1 MALPSID
8 RGPVL
13 LRIDNFVAHLTLN
26 RPDTANGMNAE
37 LLRALCDAIMLCHG
51 EPSVRAVLLT
61 GAGKNF
67 CAGGDVRDFASKG
80 EALPD
85 YLRQATS
92 YLQQAVAGLIQ
103 LNAPVIASV
112 QGFAAGGG
120 GFGLVCATDLVVCA
134 QSAKFLAGA
143 TRVAMAPD
151 AGVSVTLPR
160 LVGQRQATRI
170 LLTNPVIDAD
180 EAMHLG
186 IVTKVVPD
194 PELTNASL
202 ALAQEIAAGA
212 PRALAETKRLLWEGM
227 GRSVAQCLPD
237 EARTVSALS
246 GASDAR
252 EGLAAVIERRAPH
265 CGRAR
270 GSWRGAGMPNPVG
283 ADGRLR
289 LLWSVDTGPA
299 VPGSGQ
305 RRP

>member
-1 MALPSID
+1 MTLPWID

-13 LRIDNFVAHLTLN
+13 LRVDDSIAHLTMN
-26 RPDTANGMNAE
+26 RPEAANGMSAE

-92 YLQQAVAGLIQ
+92 YLQQAVAGLIR
-103 LNAPVIASV
+103 LSAPVIASV

-120 GFGLVCATDLVVCA
+120 GFGLVCAADMVVCA

-151 AGVSVTLPR
+151 AGVSVTLSR

-180 EAMHLG
+180 EALRLG
-186 IVTKVVPD
+186 IVTQVVAD
-194 PELTNASL
+194 SVLAQASL
-202 ALAQEIAAGA
+202 ALAREIAAGA
-212 PRALAETKRLLWEGM
+212 PRALAETKRLLWDGV
-227 GRSVAQCLPD
+227 GRSVEQAFPD
-237 EARTVSALS
+237 EARTVSELS
-246 GASDAR
+246 GSADAR
-252 EGLAAVIERRAPH
+252 EGLAAVLERRAP
-265 CGRAR
+265 RFT
-270 GSWRGAGMPNPVG
+270 GA
-283 ADGRLR
+283 
-289 LLWSVDTGPA
+289 
-299 VPGSGQ
+299 
-305 RRP
+305 